1 MTNLSIRA
9 KRPVTPNGILA
20 QSLAEVVAEM
30 EDGAFGRPD
39 SHLVQKLKRLS
50 LLAGGLEPYVDRCTS
65 RPSPTLQSLSQ
76 RTTSHDWDASFQ
88 SGETDLYLEQEMLS
102 GHAEGELLKLLV
114 GISGAKSILEIGMF
128 TGYATAAM
136 AEAMPA
142 NGCIVALEY
151 DAFVAA
157 FAHQSLTEAGLDNK
171 VDIRVGAA
179 SDSLA
184 DLMKSDSRFDF
195 VFIDADKS
203 GYEQYLQT
211 LLDGG
216 LLTDDALI
224 CVDNTLLQGEA
235 YLVDVADSDVTENG
249 HAIASF
255 NDFVNSRA
263 DLHHVLLPLRD
274 GVTLIR
280 RRTTLR

>member
-1 MTNLSIRA
+1 MTNLAIRA

-20 QSLAEVVAEM
+20 QSLADAVAEM
-30 EDGAFGRPD
+30 ESDALDFPD
-39 SHLVQKLKRLS
+39 DRLVDKLKRLGH
-50 LLAGGLEPYVDRCTS
+50 LAGGLEPYVDRCTS
-65 RPSPTLQSLSQ
+65 RPSAALRSLSQ

-88 SGETDLYLEQEMLS
+88 AGETVLHLEQEMLS
-102 GHAEGELLKLLV
+102 GHAEGELLKMLV
-114 GISGAKSILEIGMF
+114 GISAAKSILEIGMF

-142 NGCIVALEY
+142 DGRIVALEY
-151 DAFVAA
+151 DAFVAD
-157 FAHQSLTEAGLDNK
+157 FAHQSLTEVGLDGK

-179 SDSLA
+179 ADSLA
-184 DLMKSDSRFDF
+184 DLMKSDLRFDF
-195 VFIDADKS
+195 VFIDADKG
-203 GYEQYLQT
+203 GYEDYLRT
-211 LLDGG
+211 LIDGD

-235 YLVDVADSDVTENG
+235 YLVDVADSEVTQNG
-249 HAIASF
+249 RAIASF
-255 NDFVNSRA
+255 NEFVNSRS

-280 RRTTLR
+280 RRTTAH